1 MANYRAIVIHPDTG
15 GEGRYDFENSEGLM
29 EHSPVKVLRRF
40 MEIVDR
46 KVLPNEHVDYE
57 LNAALK
63 SESGGVVTGM
73 GTLIL
78 DGGKRLPFV
87 AMISEKTG

>member
-1 MANYRAIVIHPDTG
+1 MASYRAVVIHPKTG
-15 GEGRYDFENSEGLM
+15 GEGRYDFDNSEGLM
-29 EHSPVKVLRRF
+29 EKSPAKVLQRF
-40 MEIVDR
+40 MEFVD
-46 KVLPNEHVDYE
+46 KKFLPAEHVDYE

-63 SESGGVVTGM
+63 SENGTVVTGM

-87 AMISEKTG
+87 AMISEKDT

>member
-1 MANYRAIVIHPDTG
+1 MAQYRAIVIHPETG

-29 EHSPVKVLRRF
+29 EKTPLKVLHRF
-40 MEIVDR
+40 LEIVDR
-46 KVLPNEHVDYE
+46 KILPNEHLDYE

-63 SESGGVVTGM
+63 SDSGMVVTGM
-73 GTLIL
+73 GTLLL

-87 AMISEKTG
+87 AMISEKTS

>member
-1 MANYRAIVIHPDTG
+1 MANYRAIVIHPETG

-29 EHSPVKVLRRF
+29 EKSPATVMRRF

-46 KVLPNEHVDYE
+46 KVLPNEHIDYE
-57 LNAALK
+57 LNATMK
-63 SESGGVVTGM
+63 SDTGNVVTGM
-73 GTLIL
+73 GIL
-78 DGGKRLPFV
+78 VLSGGKRLPFV